1 MDARDRF
8 ILESCVGGF
17 RPLKPLTKQIPSGS
31 LYRRAKRLVAL
42 GWLRRENDLYQ
53 TSETGL
59 RQLAEAQAGRRFDVL
74 EKIYPALALVPTRV
88 HRALAELIFAAV
100 VARQHETRSDR
111 HPFFVAYGGTLH
123 YKTSLGIFVCQA
135 LRLDPALHIVDC
147 SAETG
152 KSLTVRRSGSG
163 EPAFKRELLDAPL
176 VVLDEFLTAD
186 TAVRAT
192 LGIVLSGRLVM
203 PFENEQ
209 LRVCPVPLLT
219 LNPREKP
226 TLEQQIG
233 LSPPQIRRAVLANLD
248 AVVMPDLAVIGQKA
262 LDAASADAP
271 LQLAAPAV
279 DCRA

>member
-53 TSETGL
+53 TSEAGL

-74 EKIYPALALVPTRV
+74 EKIYPALALVPTPV

-123 YKTSLGIFVCQA
+123 WKTS
-135 LRLDPALHIVDC
+135 C
-147 SAETG
+147 S
-152 KSLTVRRSGSG
+152 R
-163 EPAFKRELLDAPL
+163 
-176 VVLDEFLTAD
+176 
-186 TAVRAT
+186 
-192 LGIVLSGRLVM
+192 
-203 PFENEQ
+203 
-209 LRVCPVPLLT
+209 
-219 LNPREKP
+219 
-226 TLEQQIG
+226 
-233 LSPPQIRRAVLANLD
+233 
-248 AVVMPDLAVIGQKA
+248 
-262 LDAASADAP
+262 
-271 LQLAAPAV
+271 
-279 DCRA
+279 